1 MNCIYTG
8 SISLSRKME
17 ALKAVESL
25 TTTDKEDVTTMK
37 EENDET
43 NNQIK
48 I

>member
-1 MNCIYTG
+1 
-8 SISLSRKME
+8 ME